1 MSEFDEL
8 WKRQKNPACTEMTV
22 MASFVYV
29 FVRGQADLWNGILR
43 NDKLY
48 IITMF
53 YMTSFLSLSFH
64 QMVKHERHRSH
75 SPVSRDRK
83 KRARDDH
90 SSNHTSR
97 HKRHHGD
104 GDSSSLDSHRRK
116 HDSHRHKK
124 HKDHR
129 ERREERHPDSSEED
143 AFDPHR
149 RIKEEPAD
157 SLREQQQHRQQ
168 NDDRRREARLQ
179 RELVGGDDNF
189 ARPSG
194 EEAGASAGQEKEKPN
209 FQLSGKLAEDTNTFR
224 GVVVKYNEPAEARKP
239 KRRWR
244 LYGFKGDE
252 ALPMLP
258 IHRQSAYL
266 LGRDRRVADIPVDHP
281 SCSKQHAVLQYRLT
295 EYIRPD
301 GSRGRKVRPYII
313 DLGSANGT
321 YVNNQRIEPQRYVE
335 LMERDLIKFGF
346 SSREY
351 VLLHENVDTSE
362 VAHDSDTD
370 WHKVSNWHMYD

>member
-1 MSEFDEL
+1 
-8 WKRQKNPACTEMTV
+8 
-22 MASFVYV
+22 
-29 FVRGQADLWNGILR
+29 
-43 NDKLY
+43 
-48 IITMF
+48 
-53 YMTSFLSLSFH
+53 
-64 QMVKHERHRSH
+64 MVKHERHRSH
-75 SPVSRDRK
+75 SPVSRDHK
-83 KRARDDH
+83 KRARDDR
-90 SSNHTSR
+90 SSDHTSK

-104 GDSSSLDSHRRK
+104 GDSSGLDSHRRK

-124 HKDHR
+124 HKDRR
-129 ERREERHPDSSEED
+129 ERREERHPDSNEED

-149 RIKEEPAD
+149 HIKEEPAD

-179 RELVGGDDNF
+179 RELAGGDDNF

-194 EEAGASAGQEKEKPN
+194 EEAGASTGQEKEKPN
-209 FQLSGKLAEDTNTFR
+209 FELSGKLAEDTNTFR

-321 YVNNQRIEPQRYVE
+321 YINNQRIEPQRYVE
-335 LMERDLIKFGF
+335 LMLSLI
-346 SSREY
+346 
-351 VLLHENVDTSE
+351 HI
-362 VAHDSDTD
+362 
-370 WHKVSNWHMYD
+370 